1 MRQSRFDPLALLHV
15 VVGAA
20 MTLLVVVSR
29 PPEGD
34 PTVFGTIAGES
45 ARGLVAYR
53 DYPVEYPPLALVQI
67 DLPRL
72 LGGPSPE
79 AYVLIFTLIS
89 VLVTLATGAAVYW
102 LARRRWSTESPANAM
117 LLFTGLVFAGAPLVF
132 WRFDILAALLTTLAL
147 VAYAARQPT
156 WSGLALGFGALTKLY
171 PGALVP
177 LLVVAQLFER
187 NMRRAALIVVGA
199 AIAVGAVMA
208 QVFLVAG
215 TGAFS
220 FLTYQQQR
228 GVEIESVSG
237 GIALLMS
244 VLGQANTA
252 ISFGFGSWQVSSP
265 IIDSLAIPQLVLN
278 AVLLAGLLAGM
289 WISFSRDARNGGRIM
304 PATLLRCSLAGLIV
318 VMLINKVLSPQYL
331 VWLVPFAALLP
342 SRQSVLLLVIVVL
355 TVLLY
360 PLGFGSLLR
369 IEPAA
374 VLALNVRNLLLVV
387 YFAWVCWPQRAPA
400 PEQPAQRSER
410 GYVRQPAQ

>member
-1 MRQSRFDPLALLHV
+1 
-15 VVGAA
+15 
-20 MTLLVVVSR
+20 
-29 PPEGD
+29 
-34 PTVFGTIAGES
+34 
-45 ARGLVAYR
+45 
-53 DYPVEYPPLALVQI
+53 
-67 DLPRL
+67 
-72 LGGPSPE
+72 
-79 AYVLIFTLIS
+79 
-89 VLVTLATGAAVYW
+89 
-102 LARRRWSTESPANAM
+102 
-117 LLFTGLVFAGAPLVF
+117 
-132 WRFDILAALLTTLAL
+132 
-147 VAYAARQPT
+147 VAYAARRPT
-156 WSGLALGFGALTKLY
+156 WAGLALGFGALTKLY

-304 PATLLRCSLAGLIV
+304 PVTLLRYSLAGLLV

-387 YFAWVCWPQRAPA
+387 YFAWVCWPQRAQA